1 MHSFLLLFPVFG
13 LKEEVSISGHN
24 ICACIMKYLNVHLIM
39 KNHSMFYANERV
51 IGAKILYKLKPLSRK
66 KGQLTTLALKALDP
80 TTNRN
85 NVRPVAAVTAAAS
98 DQQRT
103 SGQCGCLC
111 GALRARRRRRRLTN
125 VPWERQAHTR
135 HPCTTHSY
143 ARNRTLNF
151 IFNHLGVFWQTF
163 SFSTSPVALASSLAS
178 SRMCVLAKLRCAKA
192 S

>member
-1 MHSFLLLFPVFG
+1 
-13 LKEEVSISGHN
+13 
-24 ICACIMKYLNVHLIM
+24 M
-39 KNHSMFYANERV
+39 KNIPCFYVNVMV
-51 IGAKILYKLKPLSRK
+51 IAAKILYIQAEAIKSK

-111 GALRARRRRRRLTN
+111 GALRLRRRRRRLTN

>member
-1 MHSFLLLFPVFG
+1 
-13 LKEEVSISGHN
+13 
-24 ICACIMKYLNVHLIM
+24 
-39 KNHSMFYANERV
+39 MFYVSEMV
-51 IGAKILYKLKPLSRK
+51 IGAKILYIQAQTIKSK

-80 TTNRN
+80 ATNRN
-85 NVRPVAAVTAAAS
+85 NVRPVAAAAAAS

-111 GALRARRRRRRLTN
+111 GALRARRRRRCRRLTN

-163 SFSTSPVALASSLAS
+163 SFSTSPVALASSLWPLRECVCLLSYDVLKLAS
-178 SRMCVLAKLRCAKA
+178 
-192 S
+192 